1 MKFEF
6 GCDVY
11 DLDAD
16 VIKGKV
22 TAKRVLLKQDG
33 KEKEIFLGE
42 DDLVFI
48 QNGSMTDASALGSW
62 KQPAPYNTLAEAT
75 SFRLWEK
82 LSRFENFGNPA
93 PFIRSVYETTW
104 QSFTVTMKNPKL
116 FKLFT
121 DFQRGSINN
130 TPG

>member
-33 KEKEIFLGE
+33 KQKEIFLGE

-82 LSRFENFGNPA
+82 FSRFENTL
-93 PFIRSVYETTW
+93 RSSGQCMKPRPLIHE
-104 QSFTVTMKNPKL
+104 TMKNNFLDIKA
-116 FKLFT
+116 
-121 DFQRGSINN
+121 N
-130 TPG
+130 